1 MTDLSS
7 HKKKSE
13 RADLSDKDG
22 LAIRRSKKT
31 ERADLADKDG
41 LMVGPEQKID
51 SATKL
56 LVVEKGSSAV
66 SSGVQGKFANLRKS
80 VTEAAE
86 LAWRQYCKH
95 DPSCNVHSASICKC
109 VQSEKNKNL
118 HETVI
123 ELDHEDDASGRLTT
137 RWTLAAYERT
147 PGRWIVLG
155 LTDTTFTGGRGAV
168 AGIQRSWLE
177 WEASLDDGCRNDKDK
192 EREASERE
200 GSQVSDGRDP
210 EPGDESASN
219 KPSRVNRQSVSCN
232 QQDEPNRNDPKEQT
246 KDPASIDDASATMK
260 RQRSTEAMAGT
271 IGRTG
276 RVAIRQAG

>member
-1 MTDLSS
+1 M
-7 HKKKSE
+7 
-13 RADLSDKDG
+13 ADKNG
-22 LAIRRSKKT
+22 LDIRRKNDNRKKT
-31 ERADLADKDG
+31 ERADMADKDG
-41 LMVGPEQKID
+41 LMLGPEQKID

-56 LVVEKGSSAV
+56 LVVEKGSGAV
-66 SSGVQGKFANLRKS
+66 SSGDQGKFANLRKS

-95 DPSCNVHSASICKC
+95 DLSCKVHSASICKC

-118 HETVI
+118 HETVV

-219 KPSRVNRQSVSCN
+219 KPRGNRQSVSSN
-232 QQDEPNRNDPKEQT
+232 QQDEPSRNDPKEQT
-246 KDPASIDDASATMK
+246 KDPASIDDARMM
-260 RQRSTEAMAGT
+260 RQRSTESMAGT

-276 RVAIRQAG
+276 RVAIRQTG